1 MNKKLIFTLV
11 AASIS
16 NSALAEGINLS
27 PVVVTATKNAIN
39 SFDVPVSIDVVDK
52 SSIQD
57 GQAQMVLSESLIR
70 VPGITAQNRTQ
81 FSQDPQIS
89 TRGFGSRSSFGVRG
103 LRIYVDGIP
112 FSMPDGIGQP
122 GNIDLNAVKSIE
134 VMRGPFSSLYGSSS
148 GGVIQLLTEDSPK
161 TPLEVSAGIL
171 FGSYGTQ
178 KETLRA
184 AGSEGNFE
192 YLVNYSKFETDG
204 YRDNSAADKEQ
215 LTAKMKFKLTDT
227 TKVTVMANWMD
238 MNAQDPLGLGRTAS
252 ATLPSAFETPRAVP
266 GAALRANT
274 RVSRTNTQAG
284 INLEQIINENNTLN
298 LIAYGGQRDNLQ
310 YLSLSATTTA
320 GRASAI
326 ARDFWGTELRWTN
339 KGELLSRPYTIT
351 SGLSY
356 GRMEDARK
364 DISATAGVMLDES
377 SLTNVNRR
385 EANIAFNFDQ
395 YIQGQF
401 GLLDNLDIH
410 AGVRHTRVNLKVQDN
425 LVDLTKD
432 FLAVNGSGVLYNA
445 KYRDGSGKVSYDKT
459 TPVIGTVWKVTPQFN
474 LYANYGKGFETPTL
488 IEVAYA
494 DANGSGP
501 NLGLKPSTSDNYEF
515 GAKAFVGDIA
525 RVNAA
530 VFRTDTESEIVT
542 SQSGTYAVYSNA
554 GKTKRQGLEL
564 SADVNLPYNFGLYG
578 AFTYL
583 DAKFTSD
590 YQSSGN
596 TVRSGNKIPGTY
608 RSQVYGEVT
617 WKAPSVGFS
626 TALEARYNSKVFVDD
641 INTDS
646 APSYTVFNVRAV
658 LQQEVQKWR
667 FSEYVRVENLF
678 DENYIGSVRVN
689 DSNSRFFETA
699 PGRNYL
705 MGVNAT
711 YRF

>member
-1 MNKKLIFTLV
+1 MNKKLILTLV
-11 AASIS
+11 ASTF
-16 NSALAEGINLS
+16 SAYANAEGVNLNLS
-27 PVVVTATKNAIN
+27 PVVVTATKNAVN
-39 SFDVPVSIDVVDK
+39 SFDLPVSIDVVDK

-161 TPLEVSAGIL
+161 TPLELSGGFM

-204 YRDNSAADKEQ
+204 YRANSAASKEQ
-215 LTAKMKFKLTDT
+215 LTAKMKFNLTDT

-238 MNAQDPLGLGRTAS
+238 MTAQDPLGLARNADV
-252 ATLPSAFETPRAVP
+252 ANDLPSAFATPKAVP
-266 GAALRANT
+266 GAAIRANT

-298 LIAYGGQRDNLQ
+298 FIAYGGQRDNLQ
-310 YLSLSATTTA
+310 YLSLNSTSLA
-320 GRASAI
+320 GRASAV

-339 KGELLSRPYTIT
+339 KGELLSRPYTLT

-364 DISATAGVMLDES
+364 DIAATAGVMLDES
-377 SLTNVNRR
+377 ALANVNRR
-385 EANIAFNFDQ
+385 ETNIAYNFDQ
-395 YIQGQF
+395 YLQGQL

-410 AGVRHTRVNLKVQDN
+410 AGVRHTKVNLKVEDN
-425 LVDLTKD
+425 LVNSSK
-432 FLAVNGSGVLYNA
+432 APYSGFDA
-445 KYRDGSGKVSYDKT
+445 KYRDGSGGVSYDKT
-459 TPVIGTVWKVTPQFN
+459 TPVIGTVWKVNPQFN

-494 DANGSGP
+494 TDTGAGP
-501 NLGLKPSTSDNYEF
+501 NLALKPSTSDNYEV

-564 SADVNLPYNFGLYG
+564 SADVNLPHNFGLYG
-578 AFTYL
+578 AYTYL
-583 DAKFTSD
+583 DATFTSD
-590 YQSSGN
+590 YQSSSN

-608 RSQVYGEVT
+608 RSQLYGEAS
-617 WKAPSVGFS
+617 WKAPTLGFS

-667 FSEYVRVENLF
+667 FSEYVRVENLL
-678 DENYIGSVRVN
+678 DESYIGSVRVN
-689 DSNSRFFETA
+689 DSNSRFFEAA

>member
-1 MNKKLIFTLV
+1 MNKKLIMALV
-11 AASIS
+11 AGTLSANAS
-16 NSALAEGINLS
+16 AEGINLS

-39 SFDVPVSIDVVDK
+39 SFDIPVSIDVVDK

-89 TRGFGSRSSFGVRG
+89 TRGFGSRSAFGVRG

-161 TPLEVSAGIL
+161 TPLEASAGL
-171 FGSYGTQ
+171 MFGSYGTQ

-184 AGSEGNFE
+184 SGSEGNFE

-204 YRDNSAADKEQ
+204 YRTNSAANKEQ
-215 LTAKMKFKLTDT
+215 LTAKLKFNLTDT
-227 TKVTVMANWMD
+227 TKITVMANWMD
-238 MNAQDPLGLGRTAS
+238 MDAQDPLGLKRIGTTAE
-252 ATLPSAFETPRAVP
+252 PSAFATPKAVP
-266 GAALRANT
+266 TSAILANT

-284 INLEQIINENNTLN
+284 IKLEQVINENNTIN
-298 LIAYGGQRDNLQ
+298 LIAYAGKRDNLQ
-310 YLSLSATTTA
+310 YLSLASNSTS
-320 GRASAI
+320 GRASSI
-326 ARDFWGTELRWTN
+326 SRDFWGTELLWTN
-339 KGELLSRPYTIT
+339 KGELLSRPYSIT
-351 SGLSY
+351 SGLTY

-364 DISATAGVMLDES
+364 DIAATAGVMLDES
-377 SLTNVNRR
+377 VLANVNRR
-385 EANIAFNFDQ
+385 ENNIAYNFDQ
-395 YIQGQF
+395 YVQGQL

-410 AGVRHTRVNLKVQDN
+410 AGVRHTKVNLKVEDN
-425 LVDLTKD
+425 LVDLSQN
-432 FLAVNGSGVLYNA
+432 LSLSANY
-445 KYRDGSGKVSYDKT
+445 KYKDGSGSVSYDKT
-459 TPVIGTVWKVTPQFN
+459 TPVIGAVWKVNPQFN

-488 IEVAYA
+488 IEVAYS
-494 DANGSGP
+494 DINGSGP
-501 NLGLKPSTSDNYEF
+501 NLALKPSTSDNYEI
-515 GAKAFVGDIA
+515 GAKAFVADIA

-542 SQSGTYAVYSNA
+542 SESGTYAVYSNA

-564 SADVNLPYNFGLYG
+564 SADANLPHNFGLYG
-578 AFTYL
+578 AYTYL
-583 DAKFTSD
+583 DATFTSD
-590 YQSSGN
+590 YQSSSN
-596 TVRSGNKIPGTY
+596 TVKSGNKIPGTY
-608 RSQVYGEVT
+608 RSQVYGEVS

-641 INTDS
+641 LNSDS

-678 DENYIGSVRVN
+678 DKDYIGSVRVN

-699 PGRNYL
+699 AGRNYL
-705 MGVNAT
+705 IGVNAT

>member
-11 AASIS
+11 AASLTT
-16 NSALAEGINLS
+16 SAFAEGNIILS
-27 PVVVTATKNAIN
+27 PVVVTATKNAVN
-39 SFDVPVSIDVVDK
+39 SFDLPVSIDVVDK

-89 TRGFGSRSSFGVRG
+89 TRGFGSRSAFGVRG

-161 TPLEVSAGIL
+161 TPLEVSGGYM

-204 YRDNSAADKEQ
+204 YRANSAADKEQ
-215 LTAKMKFKLTDT
+215 LTAKMKFNLTDT

-252 ATLPSAFETPRAVP
+252 ATLPSAFVTPKAVP

-284 INLEQIINENNTLN
+284 VNLEQIINENNTLN

-310 YLSLSATTTA
+310 FLSLSTTSTS

-351 SGLSY
+351 SGLTY
-356 GRMEDARK
+356 GHMEDVRK
-364 DISATAGVMLDES
+364 DIAATAGVMLDES
-377 SLTNVNRR
+377 VLANVNRR
-385 EANIAFNFDQ
+385 ENNIAYNFDQ
-395 YIQGQF
+395 YLQGQL

-410 AGVRHTRVNLKVQDN
+410 AGVRHTKVNLKVEDN
-425 LVDLTKD
+425 LVNLT
-432 FLAVNGSGVLYNA
+432 LVGSDN
-445 KYRDGSGKVSYDKT
+445 KYRDGSGNVSYDKT
-459 TPVIGTVWKVTPQFN
+459 TPVIGTTWKVNPQFN

-494 DANGSGP
+494 NSSGSGP
-501 NLGLKPSTSDNYEF
+501 NLTLKPSTSDNYEI
-515 GAKAFVGDIA
+515 GAKAFVGDVA

-530 VFRTDTESEIVT
+530 VFRTETEGELVT

-578 AFTYL
+578 AYTYL

-590 YQSSGN
+590 YLSSGN
-596 TVRSGNKIPGTY
+596 TVKTGNKIPGTY

-617 WKAPSVGFS
+617 WKAPTVGFS

-641 INTDS
+641 LNSDS

-678 DENYIGSVRVN
+678 DKDYIGSVRIN
-689 DSNSRFFETA
+689 DSNSRFFEAA